1 MRIHLFIF
9 CLAMFIL
16 FSFAGSLKADIGDQ
30 DVRWEGTPLHKL
42 ERGVVNI
49 FTSPVELPAS
59 MINVANE
66 KGEIFGF
73 IIGAAEGLFTTL
85 FRAASGV
92 YDTVTFMI
100 PSYTKP
106 IMEPEYAIQSLDNS
120 RQY

>member
-1 MRIHLFIF
+1 MKIYFLVF
-9 CLAMFIL
+9 CLTMVVL
-16 FSFAGSLKADIGDQ
+16 FNFTGSLRAEIGDQ
-30 DVRWEGTPLHKL
+30 DLRWGGTPLHKL

-49 FTSPVELPAS
+49 FTCPLELPAS
-59 MINVANE
+59 MISVAHE

-73 IIGAAEGLFTTL
+73 LIGAAEGVFTTV

-106 IMEPEYAIQSLDNS
+106 LMEPEYAIQSLENTQD
-120 RQY
+120 